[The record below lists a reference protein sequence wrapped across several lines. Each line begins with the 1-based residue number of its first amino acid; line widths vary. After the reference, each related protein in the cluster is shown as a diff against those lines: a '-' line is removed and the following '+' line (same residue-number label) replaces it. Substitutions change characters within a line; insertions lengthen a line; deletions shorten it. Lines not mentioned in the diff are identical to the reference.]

1 MDYHSKGIVALLLLL
16 SAVAFAGQGE
26 YQKQLDRTKSSIE
39 KKRQKLARLKQKKS
53 SLMKRIEGYDELI
66 GQESNLIFLL
76 SERLDS
82 TRSAIDS
89 LDLSIQQ
96 IGSLIDVREKRLST
110 LANTLYRRGRIQPLE
125 LYFSSES
132 VPELLRRVRFLL
144 KVGGEYS
151 RQIHIL
157 KQNRAKLSGMQAELL
172 SLKSSLEKV
181 LSEHREALAMY
192 KAEKKEQSNLVSQ
205 LVSQEKEL
213 ANAVSSLEKHKKKLE
228 KIIDNLSKKKRL
240 SGKSF
245 AYLRGNLP
253 WPVSSGKIVRGF
265 GVSGGSSISL
275 KNDGIDIE
283 ASPGE
288 KVLAVY
294 NGEVS
299 YIGSF
304 RGYGIFI
311 ILSHPGGY
319 FTVYGNLASVLV
331 KEGKRVTG
339 GDVLGVVGSNWYL
352 GGALHFELYHG
363 RSVED
368 PTDWLAPSG
377 RV

>member
-1 MDYHSKGIVALLLLL
+1 MALLLFL
-16 SAVAFAGQGE
+16 SVVVFAGQEE
-26 YQKQLDRTKSSIE
+26 YEKQLERTKSSI
-39 KKRQKLARLKQKKS
+39 KKKMQELARLNQRKS

-66 GQESNLIFLL
+66 SQESNLIFLL
-76 SERLDS
+76 SERLES
-82 TRSAIDS
+82 TKSAIDS
-89 LDLSIQQ
+89 LELSIQQ
-96 IGSLIDVREKRLST
+96 IGFLIDERQERLSI

-132 VPELLRRVRFLL
+132 VPELLRRVKFLL
-144 KVGGEYS
+144 KIGSEYS
-151 RQIHIL
+151 HQIHIL
-157 KQNRAKLSGMQAELL
+157 EQNRAKLSGMQAELL
-172 SLKSSLEKV
+172 SLKSSLEKM
-181 LSEHREALAMY
+181 LSEHEEALAMY
-192 KAEKKEQSNLVSQ
+192 KAEKEEQAKLVSQ
-205 LVSQEKEL
+205 LVSQEKQLSE
-213 ANAVSSLEKHKKKLE
+213 AVSSLEKYKKKLE
-228 KIIDNLSKKKRL
+228 KILDNLSRKRRL
-240 SGKSF
+240 PGKSF
-245 AYLRGNLP
+245 AHLRGNLP
-253 WPVSSGKIVRGF
+253 WPVSSGRIVRGF
-265 GVSGGSSISL
+265 GVSRGGSVSL

-294 NGEVS
+294 EGEVS

-304 RGYGIFI
+304 RGYGMFV

-331 KEGKRVTG
+331 KEGKRVSG

-352 GGALHFELYHG
+352 GGALHFELYYG

-377 RV
+377 RA